1 MLACRFCRVLR
12 GATRDGMRTPLPGLL
27 RIGAFSRRVG
37 VSVPV
42 LRAWEARYGL
52 FTPVRTEG
60 GFRLYSELDE
70 ARARRMLAY
79 VERGFATREAAALA
93 LGGPPATDC
102 TVRNLLD
109 AWREFDA
116 GRAQGILDELLA
128 GPEPEVLLS
137 RTVLPRLAGAAEAW
151 SRDELGT
158 ARVHFATRMLEAR
171 LLAMGGRW
179 HDAPG
184 PVALVG
190 CGPGDRHTLGAIA
203 FAIALHRRGWRIA
216 YLGADAPVGVYA
228 ATARALSPRRVVIGC
243 TLAAPLDA
251 LRRLAGEVPLALAGP
266 ATDGRLANEVGATWL
281 AGDPV
286 AAAAQA

>member
-1 MLACRFCRVLR
+1 M
-12 GATRDGMRTPLPGLL
+12 GTPLPGLL

-60 GFRLYSELDE
+60 GFRLYS
-70 ARARRMLAY
+70 ARTRPVRAGCWRTSSAASRRARR
-79 VERGFATREAAALA
+79 RRWRSAA
-93 LGGPPATDC
+93 PPATDC

-116 GRAQGILDELLA
+116 GRAQAILDELLA

-171 LLAMGGRW
+171 LLALGERW

-184 PVALVG
+184 SVALVG
-190 CGPGDRHTLGAIA
+190 CGPGDQHTLGAIA
-203 FAIALHRRGWRIA
+203 FALALHRRGWRIA

-251 LRRLAGEVPLALAGP
+251 LRGLADEVPLALAGP